1 MPNHNNDFADSMFS
15 SKFHLERLASLLN
28 LLENLLEND
37 KNLLRLDGMK
47 EMMNLIHR
55 NFVKS
60 LTKNDMLPKKH
71 TLRW

>member
-15 SKFHLERLASLLN
+15 SKFYLERFTSLFN

-37 KNLLRLDGMK
+37 KNLYRLDGIK
-47 EMMNLIHR
+47 EIMNLIHR

-60 LTKNDMLPKKH
+60 LTKNGSQKKH